1 MPLWLKILHTAQ
13 TATRTIKISRKSSLR
28 GDLAVWFMLGPYV
41 TETSVAGSDRLPDWA
56 NINRCS
62 FRRRGARGHGYAAE
76 AVRQLMQIAAE
87 AGVTTIH
94 ADTELDNV
102 ASQRILHHAG
112 FRKVDEDLELYHYET
127 STSHERT

>member
-1 MPLWLKILHTAQ
+1 VTVD
-13 TATRTIKISRKSSLR
+13 SRPH
-28 GDLAVWFMLGPYV
+28 LAAEPAPAIASPY
-41 TETSVAGSDRLPDWA
+41 GDRLPDWA

-102 ASQRILHHAG
+102 ASQRTLHHAG

>member
-1 MPLWLKILHTAQ
+1 
-13 TATRTIKISRKSSLR
+13 
-28 GDLAVWFMLGPYV
+28 
-41 TETSVAGSDRLPDWA
+41 
-56 NINRCS
+56 
-62 FRRRGARGHGYAAE
+62 
-76 AVRQLMQIAAE
+76 MQIAAE

-102 ASQRILHHAG
+102 ASQRTLHHAG